1 MMTEKRK
8 EIILKNDRQK
18 EKERKNICWQNE
30 SVEKNIN
37 RKLCKW

>member
-1 MMTEKRK
+1 MNDDREEK
-8 EIILKNDRQK
+8 ILKNDRK
-18 EKERKNICWQNE
+18 KKERKNICWQIE